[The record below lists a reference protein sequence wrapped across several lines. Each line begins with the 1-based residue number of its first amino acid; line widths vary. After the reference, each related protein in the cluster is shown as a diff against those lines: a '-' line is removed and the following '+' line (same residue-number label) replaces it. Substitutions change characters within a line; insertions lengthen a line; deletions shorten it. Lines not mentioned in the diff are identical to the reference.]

1 MYIEDEKRQIEINQ
15 VSKQIEDLENI
26 KKYGD
31 DFIREFEE
39 KQKRNP
45 SQMEEYQ
52 FKINNTKMLLLNYDS
67 IMQQLAI
74 RLNQLMMARV

>member
-1 MYIEDEKRQIEINQ
+1 MYIEDAKRQIEINQ

-74 RLNQLMMARV
+74 RLNQLMMAKA